1 MNMHH
6 QRRLFSA
13 GLLALVMTVRGFSQT
28 AGAPAPTP
36 ITYTRGELLTEQR
49 VMQAYIT
56 DANFH
61 IDRGIKAVG
70 ASLPDSA
77 KVSLLRATSRVAQV
91 DEMMKAHPE
100 RIEHLAFW
108 LFYTREA
115 VRKELRASYSKLRD
129 DFGAVEDAM
138 YALRRDMLRKG
149 FFGEALKG
157 QVAVL
162 DAVSKLLPEIQQND
176 PALAGRIRG
185 VVEEINKA
193 LAADDLA
200 KAEELIKQLRDMLE
214 AAGHK
219 QDIQNAK
226 DKINETASG
235 GGGEAATQALEG
247 GGSVAPAAGGVT
259 VTGKDGQ
266 TTMIPGAVSI
276 GAGKLRLADGTEV
289 DLNGSKVQPDGSILL
304 ADGRVIKGSRVTAA
318 AGTAGVVG
326 PVTPP
331 KGATLVDAEGNEILD
346 EYVWENGEGKGVDK
360 IYVGGKGMRLTRET
374 EVTVRATPNAGKAN
388 TYAVAKTPGESRTWA
403 FVIAPVA
410 GSEKKATGHLTLA
423 LALSD
428 RNGGTGFTVNKWD
441 ISSPAGAPS
450 LGEGSGPQVTAT
462 FDASATYAIQVT
474 GTTDWGSPF
483 VIKASLPVG
492 VE

>member
-1 MNMHH
+1 
-6 QRRLFSA
+6 
-13 GLLALVMTVRGFSQT
+13 
-28 AGAPAPTP
+28 
-36 ITYTRGELLTEQR
+36 
-49 VMQAYIT
+49 
-56 DANFH
+56 
-61 IDRGIKAVG
+61 
-70 ASLPDSA
+70 
-77 KVSLLRATSRVAQV
+77 VSLLRATSRVAQV
-91 DEMMKAHPE
+91 DETMKAHPE
-100 RIEHLAFW
+100 RIEHLAFS
-108 LFYTREA
+108 LLYTREGM
-115 VRKELRASYSKLRD
+115 RKELRASYAKLRD
-129 DFGAVEDAM
+129 EFGAVEDAM

-176 PALAGRIRG
+176 QALAGRIRG

-200 KAEELIKQLRDMLE
+200 KAEELITQLRDMLE

-219 QDIQNAK
+219 QDIQKAK
-226 DKINETASG
+226 DKINETAT
-235 GGGEAATQALEG
+235 GGGEGMSPTATQALEG
-247 GGSVAPAAGGVT
+247 GGSLTPAAGGVT

-266 TTMIPGAVSI
+266 MSTIPGAVSI

-304 ADGRVIKGSRVTAA
+304 ADGRVIKGTKVAAA
-318 AGTAGVVG
+318 AGMAG

-331 KGATLVDAEGNEILD
+331 KGAMLVDAEGNEILD

-374 EVTVRATPNAGKAN
+374 KVTVRATLNAGKAN

-403 FVIAPVA
+403 LVIAPVA

-450 LGEGSGPQVTAT
+450 MGEGSGPQVTAT

>member
-6 QRRLFSA
+6 KCRLISA
-13 GLLALVMTVRGFSQT
+13 GFMALVVTIRGFSQA
-28 AGAPAPTP
+28 AGAPAPIPT
-36 ITYTRGELLTEQR
+36 TYTKGQLLTEQR

-91 DEMMKAHPE
+91 DETMKAHPE
-100 RIEHLAFW
+100 RIEHLAFS
-108 LFYTREA
+108 LLYTREGM
-115 VRKELRASYSKLRD
+115 RKELRASYAKLRD
-129 DFGAVEDAM
+129 EFGAVEDAM

-149 FFGEALKG
+149 LFGEALKG

-200 KAEELIKQLRDMLE
+200 KAEELITQLRDMLE

-219 QDIQNAK
+219 RDIQNAK
-226 DKINETASG
+226 DKINETAT
-235 GGGEAATQALEG
+235 GGGEGLSATQALEG
-247 GGSVAPAAGGVT
+247 GGSLAPATGGVM

-266 TTMIPGAVSI
+266 MSLIPGAVSL

-304 ADGRVIKGSRVTAA
+304 ADGRVIKGNKVTAA
-318 AGTAGVVG
+318 AGAAGQ
-326 PVTPP
+326 VTPP

-374 EVTVRATPNAGKAN
+374 RVTVRATPNAGKAN
-388 TYAVAKTPGESRTWA
+388 TYAVAKIPGEARTWA

-450 LGEGSGPQVTAT
+450 MGEGSGPQVTAT

-483 VIKASLPVG
+483 VIKANLPVG

>member
-1 MNMHH
+1 M
-6 QRRLFSA
+6 
-13 GLLALVMTVRGFSQT
+13 ALVMTIRGFSQA
-28 AGAPAPTP
+28 AGAPAPIPT
-36 ITYTRGELLTEQR
+36 TYSKGQLLTEQR

-91 DEMMKAHPE
+91 DETMKAHPE
-100 RIEHLAFW
+100 RIEHLAFS
-108 LFYTREA
+108 LLYTREGM
-115 VRKELRASYSKLRD
+115 RKELRASYAKLRD
-129 DFGAVEDAM
+129 EFGAVEDAM

-176 PALAGRIRG
+176 QALAGRIRG

-200 KAEELIKQLRDMLE
+200 KAEELITQLRDMLE

-219 QDIQNAK
+219 QDIQKAK
-226 DKINETASG
+226 DKINETAT
-235 GGGEAATQALEG
+235 GGGEGMSPTATQALEG
-247 GGSVAPAAGGVT
+247 GGSLTPAAGGVT

-266 TTMIPGAVSI
+266 MSTIPGAVSI

-304 ADGRVIKGSRVTAA
+304 ADGRVIKGTKVAAA
-318 AGTAGVVG
+318 AGMAG

-331 KGATLVDAEGNEILD
+331 KGAMLVDAEGNEILD

-374 EVTVRATPNAGKAN
+374 KVTVRATLNAGKAN

-403 FVIAPVA
+403 LVIAPVA

-450 LGEGSGPQVTAT
+450 MGEGSGPQVTAT

>member
-1 MNMHH
+1 M
-6 QRRLFSA
+6 
-13 GLLALVMTVRGFSQT
+13 ALVMTIRGFSQA
-28 AGAPAPTP
+28 AGAPAPIPT
-36 ITYTRGELLTEQR
+36 TYSKGQLLTEQR

-91 DEMMKAHPE
+91 DETMKAHPE
-100 RIEHLAFW
+100 RIEHLAFS
-108 LFYTREA
+108 LLYTREGM
-115 VRKELRASYSKLRD
+115 RKELRASYAKLRD
-129 DFGAVEDAM
+129 EFGAVEDAM

-176 PALAGRIRG
+176 QALAGRIRG

-200 KAEELIKQLRDMLE
+200 KAEELITQLKDMLE

-219 QDIQNAK
+219 QDIQKAK
-226 DKINETASG
+226 DKINETAT
-235 GGGEAATQALEG
+235 GGGEGMSPTATQALEG
-247 GGSVAPAAGGVT
+247 GGSLTPAAGGVT

-266 TTMIPGAVSI
+266 ISTIPGAVSI

-304 ADGRVIKGSRVTAA
+304 ADGRVIKGTKVAAA
-318 AGTAGVVG
+318 AGMAG

-331 KGATLVDAEGNEILD
+331 KGAMLVDAEGNEILD

-374 EVTVRATPNAGKAN
+374 KVTVRATLNAGKAN

-403 FVIAPVA
+403 LVIAPVA

-450 LGEGSGPQVTAT
+450 MGEGSGPQVTAT

>member
-1 MNMHH
+1 M
-6 QRRLFSA
+6 
-13 GLLALVMTVRGFSQT
+13 ALVMTIRGFSQA
-28 AGAPAPTP
+28 AGAPAPIPT
-36 ITYTRGELLTEQR
+36 TYSKGQLLTEQR

-91 DEMMKAHPE
+91 DETMKAHPA
-100 RIEHLAFW
+100 RIEHLAFS
-108 LFYTREA
+108 LLYTREGM
-115 VRKELRASYSKLRD
+115 RKELRASYAKLRD
-129 DFGAVEDAM
+129 EFGAVEDAM

-176 PALAGRIRG
+176 QALAGRIRG

-200 KAEELIKQLRDMLE
+200 KAEELITQLRDMLE

-219 QDIQNAK
+219 QDIQKAK
-226 DKINETASG
+226 DKINETAT
-235 GGGEAATQALEG
+235 GGGEGMSPTATQALEG
-247 GGSVAPAAGGVT
+247 GGSLTPAAGGVT

-266 TTMIPGAVSI
+266 MSTIPGAVSI

-304 ADGRVIKGSRVTAA
+304 ADGRVIKGTKVTAA
-318 AGTAGVVG
+318 AGMAG

-331 KGATLVDAEGNEILD
+331 KGAMLVDAEGNEILD

-374 EVTVRATPNAGKAN
+374 KVTVRATLNAGKAN

-450 LGEGSGPQVTAT
+450 MGEGSGPQVTAT

>member
-1 MNMHH
+1 M
-6 QRRLFSA
+6 
-13 GLLALVMTVRGFSQT
+13 ALVMTIRGFSQA
-28 AGAPAPTP
+28 AGAPAPIPT
-36 ITYTRGELLTEQR
+36 TYSKGQLLTEQR

-91 DEMMKAHPE
+91 DETMKAHPE
-100 RIEHLAFW
+100 RIEHLAFS
-108 LFYTREA
+108 LLYTREGM
-115 VRKELRASYSKLRD
+115 RKELRASYAKLRD
-129 DFGAVEDAM
+129 EFGAVEDAM

-176 PALAGRIRG
+176 QALAGRIRG

-200 KAEELIKQLRDMLE
+200 KAEELITQLKDMLE

-219 QDIQNAK
+219 QDIQKAK
-226 DKINETASG
+226 DKINETAT
-235 GGGEAATQALEG
+235 GGGEGMSPTAMQALEG
-247 GGSVAPAAGGVT
+247 GGSLTPAAGGVT

-266 TTMIPGAVSI
+266 ISTIPGAVSI

-304 ADGRVIKGSRVTAA
+304 ADGRVIKGTKVAAA
-318 AGTAGVVG
+318 AGMAG

-331 KGATLVDAEGNEILD
+331 KGAMLVDAEGNEILD

-374 EVTVRATPNAGKAN
+374 KVTVRATLNAGKAN

-403 FVIAPVA
+403 LVIAPVA

-450 LGEGSGPQVTAT
+450 MGEGSGPQVTAT

>member
-6 QRRLFSA
+6 KCRLISA
-13 GLLALVMTVRGFSQT
+13 GFIALVVTIRGFGQA
-28 AGAPAPTP
+28 AGAPAPIPT
-36 ITYTRGELLTEQR
+36 TYTKGQLLTEQR

-91 DEMMKAHPE
+91 DETMKAHPE
-100 RIEHLAFW
+100 RIEHLAFS
-108 LFYTREA
+108 LLYTREGM
-115 VRKELRASYSKLRD
+115 RKELRASYAKLRD
-129 DFGAVEDAM
+129 EFGAVEDAM

-149 FFGEALKG
+149 LFGEALKG

-200 KAEELIKQLRDMLE
+200 KAEELITQLRDMLE

-219 QDIQNAK
+219 RDIQNAK
-226 DKINETASG
+226 DKINETAT
-235 GGGEAATQALEG
+235 GGGEGLSATQALEG
-247 GGSVAPAAGGVT
+247 GGSLAPATGGVM

-266 TTMIPGAVSI
+266 MSLIPGAVSI

-304 ADGRVIKGSRVTAA
+304 ADGRVIKGNKITGA
-318 AGTAGVVG
+318 AGVSG

-374 EVTVRATPNAGKAN
+374 KVTVRATPNAGKTN
-388 TYAVAKTPGESRTWA
+388 TYAVAKIPGESRTWA

-450 LGEGSGPQVTAT
+450 MGESSGPQVTAT

-483 VIKASLPVG
+483 VIKANLPVG

>member
-1 MNMHH
+1 M
-6 QRRLFSA
+6 
-13 GLLALVMTVRGFSQT
+13 ALVMTIRGFSQA
-28 AGAPAPTP
+28 AGAPAPIPT
-36 ITYTRGELLTEQR
+36 TYSKGQLLTEQR

-91 DEMMKAHPE
+91 DETMKAHPE
-100 RIEHLAFW
+100 RIEHLAFS
-108 LFYTREA
+108 LLYTREGM
-115 VRKELRASYSKLRD
+115 RKELRASYAKLRD
-129 DFGAVEDAM
+129 EFGAVEDAM

-176 PALAGRIRG
+176 QALAGRIRG

-200 KAEELIKQLRDMLE
+200 KAEELITQLRDMLE

-219 QDIQNAK
+219 QDIQKAK
-226 DKINETASG
+226 DKINETAT
-235 GGGEAATQALEG
+235 GGGEGMSPTATQALEG
-247 GGSVAPAAGGVT
+247 GGSLTPAAGGVT

-266 TTMIPGAVSI
+266 ISTIPGAVSI

-304 ADGRVIKGSRVTAA
+304 ADGRVIKGTKVAAA
-318 AGTAGVVG
+318 AGMAG

-331 KGATLVDAEGNEILD
+331 KGAMLVDAEGNEILD

-374 EVTVRATPNAGKAN
+374 KVTVRATLNAGKAN

-403 FVIAPVA
+403 LVIAPVA

-450 LGEGSGPQVTAT
+450 MGEGSGPQVTAT